1 MKNVYDILVNFKK
14 RAYEFYEWNK
24 EDDIEHIKVIP
35 SFKVSSKCLYDFM
48 NYRVKVNED
57 FLNQIYG
64 KSETFNN
71 HLIKTIDYAC
81 ILHNDDVC
89 LAVEFNSD
97 GNLIGKSRLLFD
109 EEEDVISQSS
119 NLDETTLSYIIE
131 DKTIIDKKYTRKELN
146 TVSILERYLDNLYN
160 KKEEDEIKYMY
171 FECFDLMEEDI
182 KKAYDN
188 LKISVKEANLVV
200 IERLRTLI
208 KVLKK

>member
-35 SFKVSSKCLYDFM
+35 SFKVSSKCLYDFI
-48 NYRVKVNED
+48 NYRVKVDEV

-97 GNLIGKSRLLFD
+97 GNLVGKSRLLFD

-119 NLDETTLSYIIE
+119 NLDEITLSYIIE

-146 TVSILERYLDNLYN
+146 TVSILERYLDNLYS

-188 LKISVKEANLVV
+188 LKVSVKEANLVV

>member
-35 SFKVSSKCLYDFM
+35 SFKVSSKCLYDFI
-48 NYRVKVNED
+48 NYRVKVDEV

-119 NLDETTLSYIIE
+119 NLDEITLSYIIE

-188 LKISVKEANLVV
+188 LKVSVKEANLVV

>member
-35 SFKVSSKCLYDFM
+35 SFKVSSKCLCDFI
-48 NYRVKVNED
+48 NYRVKVDEE
-57 FLNQIYG
+57 FLSQIYG

>member
-35 SFKVSSKCLYDFM
+35 SFKVSSKCLYDFI
-48 NYRVKVNED
+48 NYRVKMDED

-119 NLDETTLSYIIE
+119 NLDEITLSYIIE

>member
-1 MKNVYDILVNFKK
+1 MKNVYDILVDFKK

-35 SFKVSSKCLYDFM
+35 SFKVSNKCLYDFL
-48 NYRVKVNED
+48 NYKVKVEED
-57 FLNQIYG
+57 FLKQIYG

-71 HLIKTIDYAC
+71 HLIKIIDYAC

-119 NLDETTLSYIIE
+119 NLDEITLSYIIE

>member
-35 SFKVSSKCLYDFM
+35 SFKVSSKCLYDFI
-48 NYRVKVNED
+48 NYRVKVDEV

>member
-35 SFKVSSKCLYDFM
+35 SFKVSSKCLYDFI
-48 NYRVKVNED
+48 NYRVKVD
-57 FLNQIYG
+57 KGFLNQIYG

-71 HLIKTIDYAC
+71 HLIKIIDYAC

-119 NLDETTLSYIIE
+119 NLDETALSYIIE

-160 KKEEDEIKYMY
+160 KKEEEEIKYMY

-200 IERLRTLI
+200 MERLRTLI

>member
-35 SFKVSSKCLYDFM
+35 SFKVSSKCLYDFI
-48 NYRVKVNED
+48 NYRVKVDEV

-89 LAVEFNSD
+89 LAVEINSD

>member
-35 SFKVSSKCLYDFM
+35 SFKVSSKCLYDFI
-48 NYRVKVNED
+48 NYRVKVD
-57 FLNQIYG
+57 KGFLNQIYG

-81 ILHNDDVC
+81 ILHNDDAC

-119 NLDETTLSYIIE
+119 NLDEITLSYIIE

-160 KKEEDEIKYMY
+160 KKEEEEIKYMY

>member
-1 MKNVYDILVNFKK
+1 M
-14 RAYEFYEWNK
+14 
-24 EDDIEHIKVIP
+24 
-35 SFKVSSKCLYDFM
+35 
-48 NYRVKVNED
+48 
-57 FLNQIYG
+57 
-64 KSETFNN
+64 
-71 HLIKTIDYAC
+71 
-81 ILHNDDVC
+81 
-89 LAVEFNSD
+89 
-97 GNLIGKSRLLFD
+97 IGKSRLLFD